1 MLLPPTRRI
10 RLLAPALLAATALG
24 ATSLMAAPAAEA
36 APGGGSKGV
45 VRLTPSALKKLS
57 DRYKTRADGTAG
69 QVASVGGDNTTS
81 DTGNSSSGKTSSGA
95 ADSGSGSTG
104 TDGFGL
110 KQDGQWETARGVAS
124 TVTLGSTGDWLSIYS
139 SGSVT
144 RLNAKG
150 SPVWTRTSH
159 SLMTDWG
166 VKPKSSI
173 QPEEYVP
180 ELYEGYDP
188 YQPSSTGQS
197 PYATGDFNHDG
208 TPDLAVA
215 YNVGSNPVRDFT
227 SPGSDLAS
235 GTFVTVL
242 DGRTGGTLYSKLL
255 PGYVGSL
262 LVQNGELVVAD
273 RTGPD
278 WTNNP
283 VAEQGDSRSDLTAY
297 TFSSNGKGKL
307 TGHVAWTYSTGA
319 PWAYW
324 GDVTTLS
331 GGRIAASWTDTPMG
345 LGSPRPAA
353 GHVLVLNGSTGKATV
368 DTKTPGY
375 PRMLAAEPGSDR
387 VLVVEQNDPYDAV
400 RWDLTAVDAH
410 SGKRT
415 VLASREGTVP
425 EDFEVNTDAHGG
437 QAAYAVA
444 ELGINA
450 DLSDGQ
456 STISGWDAHGKTL
469 WTRTTLSTVGN
480 ANAPTT
486 GLKWEN
492 NGGDVVAAI
501 SDPAYWSAERP
512 NGPEHT
518 QLTALDGKKGTVA
531 WARDGAVTGD
541 RITDYRGGLLS
552 VGYDDTAYVTD
563 PRKGTTTSTLPLL
576 GDAYTAVAADVNGDG
591 VKDLVVGGQSRGVF
605 ALDGRTL
612 DDAVPHQLWH
622 AAVGGPVRQLQTATL
637 TDSRGRG
644 TASLVAAT
652 SSGFAVL
659 TTATGAVR
667 TDKNL
672 GGGFVPTVTL
682 TKDGHGGTEI
692 VAAGSHA
699 VAAYD
704 ATGKALWT
712 YTPAGTAGRTLVFSN
727 VASDA
732 DGNLYLEYGG
742 VRPTLASGASDP
754 APTELSLS
762 PGGKS
767 RWSAKPNDAA
777 NAAWVVQNQGVY
789 ASADIPGADGRGV
802 AFAFGGDKPGGLNI
816 THLTQV
822 LDSADG
828 SVAYSHHTVGVD
840 TALGFVASKA
850 DGLIELHFNAV
861 TVYPADGSAPYN
873 LTMGVQPFSGVI
885 DGNDH
890 LITAI
895 NGIYA
900 YDLPLD
906 PAEAY
911 PDPAAEDFGLNA
923 GRVLSAHLGSA
934 STQNLIAL
942 TVDQRGLAISLQTG
956 GFDYYESDYYQH
968 GITVYSVTG
977 GSGGSTTTA
986 VPSSPADTSATNE
999 FGTSAD
1005 IVVAAPLKDP
1015 GLPKGTAS
1023 LPLKIKSS
1031 VKVTAPDTARSN
1043 GTTDVTETTKGYT
1056 PQQIQ
1061 ARLGLTGDG
1070 TGQTVAIVDAYDYP
1084 NAKSDLNHFA
1094 AHFGLPQTC
1103 DSVDKGTDCFDFTQV
1118 HAGTTTP
1125 DANASWEEE
1134 EALDIEW
1141 VHSVAPHARIV
1152 LVEATDASAAGLYQ
1166 AVDVAE
1172 TYHPAAVSNSWGM
1185 SEFSEES
1192 FYDGHCKLTDS
1203 VCTQSTGDDGYPAG
1217 YSSTDP
1223 YALAVGGTNMVLD
1236 ESGAT
1241 ESETAWSS
1249 TGGGLSYFEKR
1260 PAYQD
1265 GVQSSPFRATPDVS
1279 FVADPAT
1286 GVAVYTTALSA
1297 TGTGTWLEVGGTS
1310 LSAPSWAGILA
1321 ATDQL
1326 RAANGKA
1333 HLAAAGPDGDTAHR
1347 DVYALGSHLYDVT
1360 SGSNGVCGTECTA
1373 ASGYD
1378 TVTGLG
1384 SPLAGVDKA
1393 LSTMK

>member
-24 ATSLMAAPAAEA
+24 ASGLIAAPAAQA
-36 APGGGSKGV
+36 ATGGGSKEV

-69 QVASVGGDNTTS
+69 QVASVGGDDTS
-81 DTGNSSSGKTSSGA
+81 DASNSGSGKASSGKT
-95 ADSGSGSTG
+95 GSGSDATG
-104 TDGFGL
+104 TDGLGL

-139 SGSVT
+139 SGTVT
-144 RLNAKG
+144 RLDAKG

-166 VKPKSSI
+166 VTPKSSF

-180 ELYEGYDP
+180 ELYEGYNP

-197 PYATGDFNHDG
+197 PYTTGDFNHDG
-208 TPDLAVA
+208 TDDLAVA
-215 YNVGSNPVRDFT
+215 YNVGSNPARNFT
-227 SPGSDLAS
+227 SPGSDLQS

-255 PGYVGSL
+255 PGYIGSL
-262 LVQNGELVVAD
+262 LVQDGKLVVAD

-278 WTNNP
+278 WANNP
-283 VAEQGDSRSDLTAY
+283 VAEQGDSRSNLTAY
-297 TFSSNGKGKL
+297 TFSSAGKGKL

-353 GHVLVLNGSTGKATV
+353 GHVLVLNGGTGKATV
-368 DTKTPGY
+368 DTRTPGY
-375 PRMLAAEPGSDR
+375 PRMLTADPNSDR

-400 RWDLTAVDAH
+400 RWDLTDVDAH

-415 VLASREGTVP
+415 VLASREGTIP

-456 STISGWDAHGKTL
+456 STVSGWDAHGKTL
-469 WTRTTLSTVGN
+469 WTRTTASTVGG

-486 GLKWEN
+486 SLKWES
-492 NGGDVVAAI
+492 NGSEIVAAI
-501 SDPAYWSAERP
+501 SDPVAWSAERP

-518 QLTALDGKKGTVA
+518 QLTALDGKKGSIA
-531 WARDGAVTGD
+531 WAREGAVVGD
-541 RITDYRGGLLS
+541 RVTDYRGGMLT
-552 VGYDDTAYVTD
+552 VGYDDTAYVVD
-563 PRKGTTTSTLPLL
+563 PRKGTTTATLPLL

-612 DDAVPHQLWH
+612 DDAVPRQVWH
-622 AAVGGPVRQLQTATL
+622 SAVGGPVRQLQAATL
-637 TDSRGRG
+637 TDAKGHK
-644 TASLVAAT
+644 TASVVAAT

-659 TTATGAVR
+659 TTATGTVR

-682 TKDGHGGTEI
+682 TKDSHGHAEI

-704 ATGKALWT
+704 GTGKALWT
-712 YTPAGTAGRTLVFSN
+712 YTPAGSAGKTLVFSN
-727 VASDA
+727 VATDD

-742 VRPTLASGASDP
+742 ARPDIGSGVSDP

-762 PGGKS
+762 PSGRT
-767 RWSAKPNDAA
+767 RWSALPNDATDA
-777 NAAWVVQNQGVY
+777 DWVVQNQGVY
-789 ASADIPGADGRGV
+789 ASPDIPGADGRGV
-802 AFAFGGDKPGGLNI
+802 AFSFGGDKPAGLDI

-828 SVAYSHHTVGVD
+828 SVAYSHHTTGPN

-850 DGLIELHFNAV
+850 DGLIELHYNAV

-873 LTMGVQPFSGVI
+873 VSLGVQPYSGVI
-885 DGNDH
+885 DGDDH

-895 NGIYA
+895 NGVYA
-900 YDLPLD
+900 YNLPLD
-906 PAEAY
+906 PEDSY
-911 PDPAAEDFGLNA
+911 PDRAVEDFGLDA
-923 GRVLSAHLGSA
+923 GRLVSAHLGSS

-942 TVDQRGLAISLQTG
+942 AFDQRGLAISLQTG
-956 GFDYYESDYYQH
+956 GFDYYQSDYYQH

-977 GSGGSTTTA
+977 GTGSNTTSPVPAATGDTKATA
-986 VPSSPADTSATNE
+986 E

-1005 IVVAAPLKDP
+1005 IETAAPLKDP

-1031 VKVTAPDTARSN
+1031 VKVTDPDTAKSN
-1043 GTTDVTETTKGYT
+1043 GTTDVNETTRGYT

-1103 DSVDKGTDCFDFTQV
+1103 DSVEKGTDCFDFSQV
-1118 HAGTTTP
+1118 HAGSTTP
-1125 DANASWEEE
+1125 EVSTGWEEE
-1134 EALDIEW
+1134 AALDIEW
-1141 VHSVAPHARIV
+1141 VHSVAPHAHIV

-1172 TYHPAAVSNSWGM
+1172 TYHPAAISNSWGM
-1185 SEFSEES
+1185 SEFSEEA
-1192 FYDGHCKLTDS
+1192 FYDGHCKLADS

-1236 ESGAT
+1236 ASGAT
-1241 ESETAWSS
+1241 QSETAWSS

-1265 GVQSSPFRATPDVS
+1265 GVQSSAFRATPDVS

-1286 GVAVYTTALSA
+1286 GVAVYTTALSDD
-1297 TGTGTWLEVGGTS
+1297 GTGNWLEVGGTS

-1326 RAANGKA
+1326 RATAGKA
-1333 HLAAAGPDGDTAHR
+1333 HLASAGKDGDTAHT

-1360 SGSNGVCGTECTA
+1360 SGSNGLCGTECTA